1 MFCCVSFLCVWGP
14 YGMLIIVKQA
24 SSLNKV
30 FIIITRVLYIHLPCL
45 RLQNRHIYKLDIL
58 KKMYG

>member
-1 MFCCVSFLCVWGP
+1 
-14 YGMLIIVKQA
+14 MLIIVKQA